1 MKSIGEINLNKLT
14 ENKSFHPSPNQWEE
28 QVLYFL
34 MVDRFSDGNEKHYK
48 NNKGETV
55 EDGKTPPYN
64 PDKDYE
70 NNNNEK
76 RNKAGLKWNGGTLNG
91 LASKLGYLK
100 RMGVTT
106 IWISPVLK
114 QVAFE
119 ETYHG
124 YATQNFLE
132 IDPHFGTREDL
143 KNLVAKAH
151 EMGLYVI
158 LDIIVNHSGNVFA
171 YRKKAP
177 KWRKIFP
184 YRIKGFR
191 DKNGRPTIS
200 ASKANAHEK
209 HWPDGSVWPKELQR
223 PKTYTRRGQIV
234 NWDNH
239 PEYIEGDFFNLKNHY
254 LGKRKGKKF
263 YPSEALKV
271 ITEAYKY
278 WIAYTDIDGFRL
290 DTVKHMWPGAV
301 KYFAGEIHAFAKK
314 IGKENFYIMGE
325 ITGGKD
331 LAMDTLEFTG
341 LNAALGIN
349 NIPETLEN
357 GVKGYNDIK
366 QYFDLFENDPDQAK
380 EKRLWYRNNVV
391 TMFDDH
397 DMVSQGE
404 EHKARFC
411 ADKDTSP
418 LVLPAIFTNVF
429 TSGIPCLYYGTEQG
443 FDGNGPHDSHIRE
456 NMFGGSFGAFRSS
469 GKHFFREEKSLHSE
483 ISQMLAIR
491 SQERAL
497 QTGTQFYR
505 QISYDGEQFYY
516 PTPEN
521 EDRYEGTLAW
531 SRFLEGYEIVLAI
544 NTNTTQA
551 TQAFIQIDANLHEPG
566 DAFECLYKSYENPQ
580 ETTCSAEA
588 QGEYTALKVELPAA
602 GCAIFKRTANN
613 KKPSN

>member
-1 MKSIGEINLNKLT
+1 MKSIAEINLNKLT
-14 ENKSFHPSPNQWEE
+14 ENKTFHPSPDLWEK

-34 MVDRFSDGNEKHYK
+34 MLDRFSDGKEKLYKDNEGNTVKD
-48 NNKGETV
+48 GE
-55 EDGKTPPYN
+55 TPPYN
-64 PDKDYE
+64 PESDYE
-70 NNNNEK
+70 NDTSDK
-76 RNKAGLKWNGGTLNG
+76 RDEAGLGWNGGNLKG
-91 LASKLGYLK
+91 LSSKLGYLK
-100 RMGVTT
+100 RMGITT

-114 QVAFE
+114 QIAFE
-119 ETYHG
+119 KTYHG

-191 DKNGRPTIS
+191 DKEGRPTIS
-200 ASKANAHEK
+200 ASKAGSHSK

-223 PKTYTRRGQIV
+223 PSTYTRRGQIV
-234 NWDNH
+234 NWDNY
-239 PEYIEGDFFNLKNHY
+239 PEYIEGDFYNLKNHY
-254 LGKRKGKKF
+254 LGKKKGNKF
-263 YPSEALKV
+263 YPSDALKV

-278 WIAYTDIDGFRL
+278 WIAYADLDGFRL

-301 KYFAGEIHAFAKK
+301 KFFTDKIHEFTRR
-314 IGKENFYIMGE
+314 IGKENFYIIGE

-331 LAMDTLEFTG
+331 LAMDTIEYTG

-357 GVKGYNDIK
+357 GVKGYSDLK
-366 QYFDLFENDPDQAK
+366 HYFDLFENDPGQAK
-380 EKRLWYRNNVV
+380 ENRLWFRNNVV

-404 EHKARFC
+404 ERKVRFC
-411 ADKDTSP
+411 ADHDTAP

-443 FDGNGPHDSHIRE
+443 FDGNGPHDRHIRE
-456 NMFGGSFGAFRSS
+456 NMFGGSFGAFRST
-469 GKHFFREEKSLHSE
+469 GKHFFREENSLHSE
-483 ISQMLAIR
+483 ISQMLVIR
-491 SQERAL
+491 AREPAL

-505 QISYDGEQFYY
+505 QISYDGQNFYY
-516 PTPEN
+516 PQPEN
-521 EDRYEGTLAW
+521 EARYVGVLAW
-531 SRFLEGYEIVLAI
+531 SRFHEGYEVILAI
-544 NTNTTQA
+544 NTHTAQA
-551 TQAFIQIDANLHEPG
+551 AQASIQIDTNLHEPG
-566 DAFECLYKSYENPQ
+566 DTFECLYRSYEKAPDVEYN
-580 ETTCSAEA
+580 AEL
-588 QGEYTALKVELPAA
+588 QGEITALKVELPAA
-602 GCAIFKRTANN
+602 GCAIFKRTTNN
-613 KKPSN
+613 QKLSN